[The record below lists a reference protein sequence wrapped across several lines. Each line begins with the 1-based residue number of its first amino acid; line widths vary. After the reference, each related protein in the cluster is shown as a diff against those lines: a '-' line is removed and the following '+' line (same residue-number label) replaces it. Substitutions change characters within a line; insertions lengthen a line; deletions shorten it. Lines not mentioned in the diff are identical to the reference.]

1 MVNIFDLV
9 IVASH
14 FGQSTVTIAPS
25 MMPQIVFSQKQKAH
39 ISQAIGRLESNL
51 NHSSEEQIVLN
62 LLQSILL
69 ERLPTQ
75 TKLLTNYPNP
85 FNPETWIPF
94 QLNQESDVII
104 SIYDIVG
111 HNIRQLDLGRLPAGR
126 YLNVG
131 QAAYWNG
138 KTNSGEMAASGTYF
152 YHLQAD
158 GYIETKRMILV
169 K

>member
-1 MVNIFDLV
+1 M
-9 IVASH
+9 
-14 FGQSTVTIAPS
+14 
-25 MMPQIVFSQKQKAH
+25 
-39 ISQAIGRLESNL
+39 
-51 NHSSEEQIVLN
+51 LN
-62 LLQSILL
+62 LLKAILL

-94 QLNQESDVII
+94 QLNQESNVII
-104 SIYDIVG
+104 SIYDVVG
-111 HNIRQLDLGRLPAGR
+111 HSVRRFDLGRLPAGR
-126 YLNVG
+126 YLNAG

-138 KTNSGEMAASGTYF
+138 KTNSGEMSASGTYF